1 MLNKNRTTK
10 LETLEIMSTV
20 LAPAPTVL
28 KQIVTPKSMISNL
41 RQFDSNWTKFE
52 DQQREI

>member
-20 LAPAPTVL
+20 LAPVPTVL

-41 RQFDSNWTKFE
+41 R
-52 DQQREI
+52 